1 MKKVIGIISALFLA
15 IPNGILTAICFFA
28 LIGNLAYIF
37 GVSVSGWIHLG
48 ISIFIGVGLTLN
60 EAMTHMDAKDKGYTI
75 QKTVVLLLFTIINVF
90 AGNYRVEESHR
101 QARMDARQLAQNDP
115 RWLQYDKEQASYE
128 TMMNN
133 RYAGDD
139 AKATEGMA
147 QVAESR
153 NALVQEYVEDSHVSA
168 GSVGVMGLGSSWFLN
183 LLWVTINI
191 AFGLAVRIAYP
202 GNDEEEETKPFNT
215 PALAFKKTSVRAP
228 AAPTSTI
235 VTAQGQTIEQ
245 TKKPQ
250 GIGFHA
256 SWRESDLPR
265 QSHKDLPVGF
275 TSPAPADREVETR
288 IVYVDRIK
296 DGEHTNTV
304 IKKKPDLNKAN
315 NRLKEIT
322 DKKHLQVVELLI
334 DNKSLPKD
342 ERLKNGEIAKRVGY
356 PDATYISKIKKKYK
370 DVIDG

>member
-101 QARMDARQLAQNDP
+101 QARMDARQQAQNDP
-115 RWLQYDKEQASYE
+115 RWQQYDKEQASYE

-183 LLWVTINI
+183 LLWITINI
-191 AFGLAVRIAYP
+191 AFGLAVRIAYK
-202 GNDEEEETKPFNT
+202 GNDEVEETKPFNT

-228 AAPTSTI
+228 AATTTAT
-235 VTAQGQTIEQ
+235 VTAQGQTVEQ

-265 QSHKDLPVGF
+265 QNNKDLPVGF
-275 TSPAPADREVETR
+275 TSPAPSDRDVETR
-288 IVYVDRIK
+288 IVYVDRVK
-296 DGEHTNTV
+296 NGEHTNTV
-304 IKKKPDLNKAN
+304 INNKPDMKALNRKSRATAAAKKEANIEKAKALN
-315 NRLKEIT
+315 ASG
-322 DKKHLQVVELLI
+322 KKV
-334 DNKSLPKD
+334 S
-342 ERLKNGEIAKRVGY
+342 EIAKMMDKSETTIRSY
-356 PDATYISKIKKKYK
+356 LNT
-370 DVIDG
+370 